1 MDKSLKRSQDRGDNM
16 TEPIPG
22 WMIVDDF
29 VEKIKLLHEREKM
42 TMDARIAELLTAC
55 KRLVELMDAH
65 GWGEGPA
72 RRAAIEAI
80 KKAEVQP

>member
-1 MDKSLKRSQDRGDNM
+1 MQILEGGAAVTDLENMILDR
-16 TEPIPG
+16 I
-22 WMIVDDF
+22 DDF